1 MRHLIDRQREI
12 ITVSRGLNKVASD
25 KSLPASKSIELRE
38 LQNRE
43 YHRYLFFKNVGS
55 RLSEIKREN

>member
-12 ITVSRGLNKVASD
+12 ITVSRGLNKVAND
-25 KSLPASKSIELRE
+25 KSLPPNKSIELRE

-43 YHRYLFFKNVGS
+43 YNRYLFFKNVGS